1 MGKKLYAVLT
11 GDLIGSRQLKSGGIS
26 YIELLNKSL
35 EYVGEGYRRPPFIYR
50 GDSFQGIT
58 SEPESAL
65 KDAILLRLRL
75 ISGFKVEEKG
85 PRIDARV
92 SIGVGEIDHLPDE
105 GYDLGGLGGL
115 ADLGEMNGEAF
126 EYSGLQLDR
135 IKKEGQNLAVKTPWE
150 ETNRELDIYCRM
162 IDRLIERWTKKK
174 CEAVMHRLE
183 GHTLHEIGEMLNID
197 GSAVHYR
204 LAQTDYEIVEL
215 IIQRYSDIIRNKVE
229 MRGSDEGSDESDED
243 PGVQVA

>member
-1 MGKKLYAVLT
+1 MDKKLYAVLT
-11 GDLIGSRQLKSGGIS
+11 GDLIGSRQLKSSGIS
-26 YIELLNKSL
+26 YIEHLNKSL
-35 EYVGEGYRRPPFIYR
+35 EYVWGGYHRPPFIYR

-75 ISGFKVEEKG
+75 ISGFNVEEKF

-105 GYDLGGLGGL
+105 GEDLG
-115 ADLGEMNGEAF
+115 DLGEMNGEAF

-135 IKKEGQNLAVKTPWE
+135 IKNERQNLAVKTPWE
-150 ETNRELDIYCRM
+150 ETNEELDIYCKM

-174 CEAVMHRLE
+174 CEAVMYRLE
-183 GHTLHEIGEMLNID
+183 GRTLNEIGEMLNID

-215 IIQRYSDIIRNKVE
+215 IIQRYSDIIRNKAE
-229 MRGSDEGSDESDED
+229 MRGSDESDED

>member
-26 YIELLNKSL
+26 YIEHLNKSL
-35 EYVGEGYRRPPFIYR
+35 EYVGKGYRRSPFIYR
-50 GDSFQGIT
+50 GDSFQGVT

-75 ISGFKVEEKG
+75 ISGFNVEEKAH
-85 PRIDARV
+85 RIDARV

-105 GYDLGGLGGL
+105 GNDLGGL

-135 IKKEGQNLAVKTPWE
+135 IKKERQSLAVKTPWE
-150 ETNRELDIYCRM
+150 ETNQELNIYCRM
-162 IDRLIERWTKKK
+162 IDRLIDRWTKKK

-183 GHTLHEIGEMLNID
+183 GHTLNEIGEMLNID

-215 IIQRYSDIIRNKVE
+215 IIRRYSDIIKNKAK
-229 MRGSDEGSDESDED
+229 MRRSDEGSNELDDG

>member
-1 MGKKLYAVLT
+1 MDKKLYAVLT
-11 GDLIGSRQLKSGGIS
+11 GDLIGSRQLKSSGIS
-26 YIELLNKSL
+26 YLEHLNESL
-35 EYVGEGYRRPPFIYR
+35 EYVGGGYQRPPFIYR
-50 GDSFQGIT
+50 GDSFQGVT

-75 ISGFKVEEKG
+75 ISGFKVDEKF

-92 SIGVGEIDHLPDE
+92 SIGVGEIDRLPLPPGGD
-105 GYDLGGLGGL
+105 DLGDLDDLSGLG
-115 ADLGEMNGEAF
+115 DLGEMNGEAF

-135 IKKEGQNLAVKTPWE
+135 IKNEGQNLAVKTPWE
-150 ETNRELDIYCRM
+150 EANRELDIYCRM

-183 GHTLHEIGEMLNID
+183 GHTLNEIGEMLKID

-229 MRGSDEGSDESDED
+229 MRGSDED

>member
-1 MGKKLYAVLT
+1 ML
-11 GDLIGSRQLKSGGIS
+11 
-26 YIELLNKSL
+26 
-35 EYVGEGYRRPPFIYR
+35 PPFIYR

-75 ISGFKVEEKG
+75 ISGFNVEEKF

-92 SIGVGEIDHLPDE
+92 SIGVGEIDRLPDE
-105 GYDLGGLGGL
+105 GYRLG
-115 ADLGEMNGEAF
+115 DVGEMNGEAF

-135 IKKEGQNLAVKTPWE
+135 IKNERRNLAVKTPWE
-150 ETNRELDIYCRM
+150 ETNQELEIHCKM
-162 IDRLIERWTKKK
+162 IDRLIDRWTKKK
-174 CEAVMHRLE
+174 CEAVMYRLE
-183 GHTLHEIGEMLNID
+183 GRTLKEIGEMLNID

-215 IIQRYSDIIRNKVE
+215 IIQSYSDVIRNKAE
-229 MRGSDEGSDESDED
+229 MCGSDED
-243 PGVQVA
+243 PGFR

>member
-11 GDLIGSRQLKSGGIS
+11 GDLIGSRQLKSSGIS
-26 YIELLNKSL
+26 YIEHLNKSL
-35 EYVGEGYRRPPFIYR
+35 EYVGEKYLRPPFIYR
-50 GDSFQGIT
+50 GDSFQGVT

-75 ISGFKVEEKG
+75 ISGFNVEEKAH
-85 PRIDARV
+85 RIDARV

-105 GYDLGGLGGL
+105 GHDLGGL

-135 IKKEGQNLAVKTPWE
+135 IKKERQNLAVKTPWE
-150 ETNRELDIYCRM
+150 ETNQELNIYCRM
-162 IDRLIERWTKKK
+162 IDRLIDRWTKKK

-183 GHTLHEIGEMLNID
+183 GHTLNEIGEMLNID

-215 IIQRYSDIIRNKVE
+215 IIRRYSDIIKNKAK
-229 MRGSDEGSDESDED
+229 MRRSDEGSNELDDG

>member
-1 MGKKLYAVLT
+1 MDEKLYAVLT
-11 GDLIGSRQLKSGGIS
+11 GDLIGSRQLKSSGIS
-26 YIELLNKSL
+26 YIEHLNKSL
-35 EYVGEGYRRPPFIYR
+35 EYVGREYLLPPFIYR

-75 ISGFKVEEKG
+75 ISGFNVEEKF

-92 SIGVGEIDHLPDE
+92 SIGVGEIDRLPDE
-105 GYDLGGLGGL
+105 GYRLG
-115 ADLGEMNGEAF
+115 DVGEMNGEAF

-135 IKKEGQNLAVKTPWE
+135 IKNERRNLAVKTPWE
-150 ETNRELDIYCRM
+150 ETNQELEIHCKM
-162 IDRLIERWTKKK
+162 IDRLIDRWTKKK
-174 CEAVMHRLE
+174 CEAVMYRLE
-183 GHTLHEIGEMLNID
+183 GRTLKEIGEMLNID

-215 IIQRYSDIIRNKVE
+215 IIQRYSDVIRNKAE
-229 MRGSDEGSDESDED
+229 MCGSNESDEG
-243 PGVQVA
+243 PGVQVE

>member
-1 MGKKLYAVLT
+1 MDEKLYAVLT
-11 GDLIGSRQLKSGGIS
+11 GDLIGSRQLKSSGIS
-26 YIELLNKSL
+26 YIEHLNKSL
-35 EYVGEGYRRPPFIYR
+35 EYVGRKYLSPPFIYR

-75 ISGFKVEEKG
+75 ISGFNVEEKF

-92 SIGVGEIDHLPDE
+92 SIGVGEIDRLPDE
-105 GYDLGGLGGL
+105 GYRLG
-115 ADLGEMNGEAF
+115 DVGEMNGEAF

-135 IKKEGQNLAVKTPWE
+135 IKNEKRNLAVKTPWE
-150 ETNRELDIYCRM
+150 ETNQELEIHCKM
-162 IDRLIERWTKKK
+162 IDRLIDRWTKKK
-174 CEAVMHRLE
+174 CEAVMYRLE
-183 GHTLHEIGEMLNID
+183 GRTLKEIGEMLNID

-215 IIQRYSDIIRNKVE
+215 IIQRYSDVIRNKAE
-229 MRGSDEGSDESDED
+229 MCGSDED
-243 PGVQVA
+243 PGFR

>member
-11 GDLIGSRQLKSGGIS
+11 GDLIGSRQLKGGGIS
-26 YIELLNKSL
+26 YIEHLNKSL
-35 EYVGEGYRRPPFIYR
+35 EYVGGNYRRPPFIYR

-75 ISGFKVEEKG
+75 ISGFNVEEKF

-105 GYDLGGLGGL
+105 GYDLG
-115 ADLGEMNGEAF
+115 DVGEMNGEAF

-135 IKKEGQNLAVKTPWE
+135 MKKERQNLAVKTPWE
-150 ETNRELDIYCRM
+150 ETNQELNIYCKM

-174 CEAVMHRLE
+174 CEAVMYRLE
-183 GHTLHEIGEMLNID
+183 GRTLNEIGEMLNID

-215 IIQRYSDIIRNKVE
+215 IIQRYSDIIRNKAE
-229 MRGSDEGSDESDED
+229 MRGSDED
-243 PGVQVA
+243 PGIQVA

>member
-1 MGKKLYAVLT
+1 MEKKLYAVLT
-11 GDLIGSRQLKSGGIS
+11 GDLIGSRQLKSSGIS
-26 YIELLNKSL
+26 YIEHLNKSL
-35 EYVGEGYRRPPFIYR
+35 EYVGGRYLHPPFIYR

-65 KDAILLRLRL
+65 KDAILLRLML
-75 ISGFKVEEKG
+75 ISGINAEEKS

-92 SIGVGEIDHLPDE
+92 SIGVGEIDHLRHQ
-105 GYDLGGLGGL
+105 GYDLDKLG
-115 ADLGEMNGEAF
+115 DVGEMDGEAF

-135 IKKEGQNLAVKTPWE
+135 IKNERQNLAVKTPWE
-150 ETNRELDIYCRM
+150 EANQELNIYCKM
-162 IDRLIERWTKKK
+162 IDRLIDRWTKKK

-183 GHTLHEIGEMLNID
+183 GHTLNEIGEMLNID

-215 IIQRYSDIIRNKVE
+215 IIQRYSDIIKNKVE
-229 MRGSDEGSDESDED
+229 MCGLNESDED
-243 PGVQVA
+243 PGVRVA

>member
-1 MGKKLYAVLT
+1 
-11 GDLIGSRQLKSGGIS
+11 
-26 YIELLNKSL
+26 
-35 EYVGEGYRRPPFIYR
+35 
-50 GDSFQGIT
+50 
-58 SEPESAL
+58 
-65 KDAILLRLRL
+65 
-75 ISGFKVEEKG
+75 
-85 PRIDARV
+85 
-92 SIGVGEIDHLPDE
+92 
-105 GYDLGGLGGL
+105 
-115 ADLGEMNGEAF
+115 
-126 EYSGLQLDR
+126 
-135 IKKEGQNLAVKTPWE
+135 
-150 ETNRELDIYCRM
+150 M

>member
-11 GDLIGSRQLKSGGIS
+11 GDLIGSRQLKSSGIS
-26 YIELLNKSL
+26 YLEHLNKSL
-35 EYVGEGYRRPPFIYR
+35 DYVGRGYLRPPFIYR
-50 GDSFQGIT
+50 GDSFQGVS

-75 ISGFKVEEKG
+75 ISGFKVEEKL

-92 SIGVGEIDHLPDE
+92 SIGVGEIDRLPE
-105 GYDLGGLGGL
+105 GGDDLGDLDDLSGLV
-115 ADLGEMNGEAF
+115 DLGEMNGEAF

-135 IKKEGQNLAVKTPWE
+135 IKNEGQNLAVKTPWE
-150 ETNRELDIYCRM
+150 ETNEELDIYCRM

-174 CEAVMHRLE
+174 CEAVMYRLE
-183 GHTLHEIGEMLNID
+183 DHTLNEIGEMLNID

-215 IIQRYSDIIRNKVE
+215 IIQRYSDLIKNKNNR
-229 MRGSDEGSDESDED
+229 MKIQGFR
-243 PGVQVA
+243 